1 MSEDKL
7 DLERLRLPQDF
18 QNQVGVKKAF
28 LTVPVRKPD
37 RQSFHRV
44 HSDPGWC
51 LETAIF
57 ERKEERESYLV
68 DPDLWSELPGEL
80 APTALFTA
88 MNRQG
93 VVFLWPVRLPGE
105 DGRSNAWHQ
114 SALEAANLAKTKWV
128 RVAANMALGAYEV
141 FQATATLPEPD
152 WPELGFDALVKTA
165 FKDRVPLTNVCKE
178 SKSSPRLNCVESA
191 TCESQQSPGI

>member
-7 DLERLRLPQDF
+7 DLERLRLSQDF

-57 ERKEERESYLV
+57 ELKEERESYLV

-114 SALEAANLAKTKWV
+114 SALEAANLAKTQWV

-141 FQATATLPEPD
+141 FQATGSLPEPD

-165 FKDRVPLTNVCKE
+165 FKDRYVRSLDHPVIR
-178 SKSSPRLNCVESA
+178 RLRGER
-191 TCESQQSPGI
+191 